1 MSPGSALAVNAV
13 MNYMIQNVPSIFNN
27 FWIADIYSKIVEVCR
42 ATGDASTDPAN
53 VSMLTNKV
61 LNKLY
66 FSHKNGDAS

>member
-1 MSPGSALAVNAV
+1 MTPGSALLVNAV
-13 MNYMIQNVPSIFNN
+13 MNNMIQDVPSIFNN

-42 ATGDASTDPAN
+42 NDSCGSTDGAN

-66 FSHKNGDAS
+66 NPNG